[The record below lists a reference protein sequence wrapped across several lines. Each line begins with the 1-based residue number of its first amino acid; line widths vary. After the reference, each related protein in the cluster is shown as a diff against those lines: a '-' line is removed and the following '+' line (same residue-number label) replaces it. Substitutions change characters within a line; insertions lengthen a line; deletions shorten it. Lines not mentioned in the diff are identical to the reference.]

1 MERNW
6 DLLRDIMGAIEKED
20 LQGFYNRGG
29 NNYEWK
35 NGLNFDQIA
44 QELHKRQRQID
55 YHVRLLIDAKYIS
68 WINSNISI
76 LSADD
81 ANYLNDAQLSLGDFV
96 EHQNFKSSYKF
107 EYADLQLS
115 MAGHD
120 LLTHMRS
127 PKVWNKI
134 LEMSEKATTSLTVDF
149 LRYAIPK
156 VIGMLVL

>member
-6 DLLRDIMGAIEKED
+6 DLLRDIMGAIEKEE

-29 NNYEWK
+29 NDYEWK
-35 NGLNFDQIA
+35 NGLNYDEIKK
-44 QELHKRQRQID
+44 ELNKRRHEID

-76 LSADD
+76 LSADT

-96 EHQNFKSSYKF
+96 ERQNFKSSYKF
-107 EYADLQLS
+107 EYSKLQLS
-115 MAGHD
+115 MSGHD

-134 LEMSEKATTSLTVDF
+134 QEMSEKATESLTTDF

-156 VIGMLVL
+156 VIGMLIM

>member
-6 DLLRDIMGAIEKED
+6 DLLRDIMGAIEKEE

-29 NNYEWK
+29 NDYEWK
-35 NGLNFDQIA
+35 NGLNSDEIKK
-44 QELHKRQRQID
+44 ELNKRRREID

-76 LSADD
+76 ISADT

-96 EHQNFKSSYKF
+96 ERQKFKSSYKF
-107 EYADLQLS
+107 KYADLQLS

-134 LEMSEKATTSLTVDF
+134 MEMSEKATESLTTDF
-149 LRYAIPK
+149 LRFAIPK